1 MRQQREDASAL
12 LFGRIGQ
19 SLLGHL
25 IINALGKIADLRFP
39 GQGFGIDRNDHERV
53 GRQHA
58 ETQPDRIE
66 IRLRQIGCK
75 AISGFIYALPGHT
88 PCFDITN
95 INKKSIRQPG
105 IHTIIDPEQIFFHL
119 TGASC
124 PNSVEQTRNPGR
136 TTGTNTAKGALHRHL
151 SPSRIESNGYW
162 HLSAICSI
170 QRAFAT
176 TAAWPPEILLIN

>member
-1 MRQQREDASAL
+1 IKNVLNILKRVRAE
-12 LFGRIGQ
+12 
-19 SLLGHL
+19 SLVIMDELGS
-25 IINALGKIADLRFP
+25 GTDP
-39 GQGFGIDRNDHERV
+39 QEGMGI
-53 GRQHA
+53 
-58 ETQPDRIE
+58 
-66 IRLRQIGCK
+66 
-75 AISGFIYALPGHT
+75 AISILEELRKSGALFLVT
-88 PCFDITN
+88 T
-95 INKKSIRQPG
+95 
-105 IHTIIDPEQIFFHL
+105 HL

>member
-1 MRQQREDASAL
+1 MRASAPRAL
-12 LFGRIGQ
+12 CRRSRVFSYRYFYNCVINPLTIRENLFYY
-19 SLLGHL
+19 L
-25 IINALGKIADLRFP
+25 
-39 GQGFGIDRNDHERV
+39 
-53 GRQHA
+53 HA

>member
-1 MRQQREDASAL
+1 MLGDELGTEFCWPKEKKSKY
-12 LFGRIGQ
+12 RIAFY
-19 SLLGHL
+19 S
-25 IINALGKIADLRFP
+25 ISEVPFP
-39 GQGFGIDRNDHERV
+39 KDM
-53 GRQHA
+53 
-58 ETQPDRIE
+58 
-66 IRLRQIGCK
+66 
-75 AISGFIYALPGHT
+75 
-88 PCFDITN
+88 
-95 INKKSIRQPG
+95 KKSIRQPG

>member
-1 MRQQREDASAL
+1 
-12 LFGRIGQ
+12 
-19 SLLGHL
+19 
-25 IINALGKIADLRFP
+25 
-39 GQGFGIDRNDHERV
+39 
-53 GRQHA
+53 
-58 ETQPDRIE
+58 
-66 IRLRQIGCK
+66 
-75 AISGFIYALPGHT
+75 SGFIYALPGHT

>member
-1 MRQQREDASAL
+1 MSDNNRSVDSE
-12 LFGRIGQ
+12 Q
-19 SLLGHL
+19 S
-25 IINALGKIADLRFP
+25 
-39 GQGFGIDRNDHERV
+39 RNL
-53 GRQHA
+53 
-58 ETQPDRIE
+58 
-66 IRLRQIGCK
+66 RLRQP
-75 AISGFIYALPGHT
+75 YAVALHADFQTGLAVGRPVNDDLPSVHT
-88 PCFDITN
+88 N
-95 INKKSIRQPG
+95 KYNKKSIRQPG